1 MPSAIRQHPPKKQ
14 PGQGCGRRTINGAAL
29 DVREASVFLG
39 MTEKTLRGMID
50 RQCVPYRRLNS
61 RIILLRSE
69 LERFLVALPGCTLQE
84 AKSNGE
90 MRHG

>member
-1 MPSAIRQHPPKKQ
+1 MPHTPPKKQ
-14 PGQGCGRRTINGAAL
+14 PGQGCGPRRIDGAAL
-29 DVREASVFLG
+29 DVRGAAAFLG
-39 MTEKTLRGMID
+39 TTEKALRSMID
-50 RQCVPYRRLNS
+50 RKCVPYRRLNS

-69 LERFLVALPGCTLQE
+69 LERFLVALPGCTLDE